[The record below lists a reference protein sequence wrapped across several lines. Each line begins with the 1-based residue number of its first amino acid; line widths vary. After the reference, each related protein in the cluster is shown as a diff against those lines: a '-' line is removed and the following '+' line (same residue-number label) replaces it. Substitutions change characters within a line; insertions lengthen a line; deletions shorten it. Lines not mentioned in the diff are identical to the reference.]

1 MFPSISEFSFAAP
14 GAAVSTKPAAPKSSG
29 KPLPPGPPGAP
40 GGKPPPPGAPGKPPA
55 RTLQIVI
62 FFYLFCNLNLFFL
75 FPF

>member
-14 GAAVSTKPAAPKSSG
+14 GAAVSTKPAAPKASG

-40 GGKPPPPGAPGKPPA
+40 GGKPPPPGPGKPPA

-62 FFYLFCNLNLFFL
+62 FFLFILQFYVFI
-75 FPF
+75 F